1 MAGNSRK
8 NQKRVCFEIDT
19 YKKAMNFIWAMRL
32 SKAKERIAF
41 ILDYYPELRHLKQHE
56 LAELIGLER
65 ETVCRNL
72 KHLKTEGG

>member
-1 MAGNSRK
+1 
-8 NQKRVCFEIDT
+8 
-19 YKKAMNFIWAMRL
+19 MNFIWAMRL